1 MVVGAATFVTD
12 SIKVDAKDENAVART
27 GCLDRG
33 RESESSDGHLSVL
46 APPII
51 FDVVVIVLASFPVVV
66 ASLLAPRYIC
76 HAACFAL
83 SSSSCRLL

>member
-12 SIKVDAKDENAVART
+12 LTEVDAKDENAVART

-33 RESESSDGHLSVL
+33 RESESSDGHLSIL
-46 APPII
+46 APPSL
-51 FDVVVIVLASFPVVV
+51 FNVVISFLVGVASF
-66 ASLLAPRYIC
+66 LAPRCIC